1 MAEYTTELCT
11 KYNFSH
17 IDIYKQLYDGEL
29 YGYEIKPHSGYV
41 MYSIAEQ
48 DIKVDDETGEEI
60 PVIYCYKRAL
70 CPLNY
75 NFNDFSWIAVPE
87 DEADNITPVVD
98 VFGADYWDSF
108 FQEGRKDFSYAFVNS
123 GVEYIKPTK
132 AIGANLISY
141 ALMNCK
147 NLKDGSN
154 IVFNITA
161 GNPKCVSVCMGCA
174 LMAKPPK
181 INFIGENAHVC
192 RSYVS
197 MFANCMKLTEAAI
210 WLGDGTQS
218 ASGERVDMANTF
230 FKCRE
235 LQNLCFT
242 GSGSPKN
249 LDLQHCTKL
258 TVESM
263 QSLLNALQDV
273 TAEAA
278 GTYEI
283 KISSVTAESMTDE
296 LKTAFADKGWTL
308 NIIEE
313 EIA

>member
-1 MAEYTTELCT
+1 MVEQTENNITITPSVGMLLT
-11 KYNFSH
+11 NSE
-17 IDIYKQLYDGEL
+17 IYFDVDTSITLPNTFDTSKI
-29 YGYEIKPHSGYV
+29 YEIFPEN
-41 MYSIAEQ
+41 IPTAELQ
-48 DIKVDDETGEEI
+48 DGMGNEFWNGF
-60 PVIYCYKRAL
+60 YH
-70 CPLNY
+70 N
-75 NFNDFSWIAVPE
+75 
-87 DEADNITPVVD
+87 
-98 VFGADYWDSF
+98 
-108 FQEGRKDFSYAFVNS
+108 GRTDFSYAFVNS
-123 GVEYIKPTK
+123 GADSIVPPGLIN
-132 AIGANLISY
+132 ANLISY

-161 GNPKCVSVCMGCA
+161 DNPKCVSVCMGCA

-197 MFANCMKLTEAAI
+197 MFANCMKLTEAVI

-218 ASGERVDMANTF
+218 ASGERVDMANAF

-235 LQNLCFT
+235 LQHLSFT

-249 LDLQHCTKL
+249 LDLQYCTNL

-273 TAEAA
+273 ATEAA

-296 LKTAFADKGWTL
+296 LKTAFADKGWAL

-313 EIA
+313 ETA